1 MKVERVGKC
10 KQCHFRFSPITAKNR
25 NDQSPQ
31 RQVEIIL
38 KCKQCHFRF
47 RQKIFSTHN
56 LYEQKTRIITVTWKW
71 KPASLSIMAILG
83 EDNTSH
89 FDAHFLKL
97 LEHKMK
103 RPYTFTDGCQLKKQK
118 ISAASAIYTFTFIYL
133 K

>member
-1 MKVERVGKC
+1 
-10 KQCHFRFSPITAKNR
+10 
-25 NDQSPQ
+25 
-31 RQVEIIL
+31 
-38 KCKQCHFRF
+38 
-47 RQKIFSTHN
+47 
-56 LYEQKTRIITVTWKW
+56 
-71 KPASLSIMAILG
+71 MAILG